1 MHSLHRVLFA
11 TFRIRTFGHTFMAE
25 TTRLTSQK
33 RNLARIETF
42 FGVRAVHAA
51 EPGFTP
57 APAVAGRDLIY
68 TQEIY
73 LHSAAIFHLQT
84 PWPRAKNQGEL
95 SETTN
100 QSSLA

>member
-42 FGVRAVHAA
+42 FGVRAVHAGKTWVH
-51 EPGFTP
+51 PG
-57 APAVAGRDLIY
+57 AGRRCEVSHIY
-68 TQEIY
+68 PGN
-73 LHSAAIFHLQT
+73 L
-84 PWPRAKNQGEL
+84 PP
-95 SETTN
+95 
-100 QSSLA
+100 